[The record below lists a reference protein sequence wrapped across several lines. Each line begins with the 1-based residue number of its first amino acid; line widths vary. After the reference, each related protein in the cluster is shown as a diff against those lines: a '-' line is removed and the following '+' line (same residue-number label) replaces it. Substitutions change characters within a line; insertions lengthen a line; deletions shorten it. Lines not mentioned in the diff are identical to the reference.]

1 MSCEAARGCLAMKAK
16 FDQVQAEADGM
27 RVAHRQCSETQR
39 ALEQNQV
46 QLRVKIAELERR
58 PGFWTGAA
66 VGSGSLILLLVIGAF
81 ALR

>member
-1 MSCEAARGCLAMKAK
+1 MKQK

-27 RVAHRQCSETQR
+27 RVAARICENKTKD
-39 ALEQNQV
+39 LELNQV
-46 QLRVKIAELERR
+46 QLKVKVAELERR